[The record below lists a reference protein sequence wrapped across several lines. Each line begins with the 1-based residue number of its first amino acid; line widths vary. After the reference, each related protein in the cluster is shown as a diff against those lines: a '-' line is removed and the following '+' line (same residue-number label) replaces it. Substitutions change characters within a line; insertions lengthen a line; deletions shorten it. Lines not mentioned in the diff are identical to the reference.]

1 MRVESFRDGVGT
13 IVPPGRLPRVQA
25 GRLTTKWT
33 VRAVTQDRW
42 RRRSCRFPMGEPA
55 AAEAAASE
63 RDVLLATK
71 LNVPGLRPDLVPRP
85 RLAERLDE
93 GLGEGLVLV
102 CAPAGY
108 GKTVLLAEWV
118 WRGRHPVAWLSLDV
132 GDNDPARFWPHAVA
146 ALDRVRPGISERVG
160 PLFGAPAP
168 PSFEPLV
175 AALVNEVAAQPDA
188 ERGHAAGPGRLSPDQ
203 LPAGARLP
211 RIPAGTPAA
220 GPAPAAFQPQRPAS
234 PYSPWLPA
242 QRCLV
247 AHLRGETIPRAS
259 TPITG
264 LSVLGGRPRGLF
276 SGMIR
281 RG

>member
-1 MRVESFRDGVGT
+1 M
-13 IVPPGRLPRVQA
+13 
-25 GRLTTKWT
+25 
-33 VRAVTQDRW
+33 TQDRW
-42 RRRSCRFPMGEPA
+42 RRRSCRFPIGEPA

-63 RDVLLATK
+63 RDVLLVTK
-71 LNVPGLRPDLVPRP
+71 LNVPRLRPDLVPRP

-108 GKTVLLAEWV
+108 GKTALLAEWV

-188 ERGHAAGPGRLSPDQ
+188 DEVMLLVLDDYHLISSQPVHASLGYLLEHR
-203 LPAGARLP
+203 PAGLP
-211 RIPAGTPAA
+211 CCFPAA
-220 GPAPAAFQPQRPAS
+220 ATRFALLALAACSAVSRGSPQ
-234 PYSPWLPA
+234 
-242 QRCLV
+242 
-247 AHLRGETIPRAS
+247 G
-259 TPITG
+259 
-264 LSVLGGRPRGLF
+264 
-276 SGMIR
+276 
-281 RG
+281 